1 MADLYQ
7 GHDASD
13 QASMAALT
21 IFTAVFAYADLMWPL
36 IANTDLNMMTLSAGL
51 STERAVHHQLS
62 GADGRLCPGYG
73 SHGDSVSGIPEAVY
87 RRNCNDRRK
96 IEMEIKMENRDG

>member
-1 MADLYQ
+1 MCIRDSFY
-7 GHDASD
+7 
-13 QASMAALT
+13 
-21 IFTAVFAYADLMWPL
+21 P
-36 IANTDLNMMTLSAGL
+36 
-51 STERAVHHQLS
+51 ERAVHYQLS
-62 GADGRLCPGYG
+62 GADGRLCPGHG